1 MGYFKINK
9 TGCSE
14 HKGLCEVR
22 FDLYLSRTDEG
33 NEEHYVTVP
42 VFPEGGYSGEK
53 NEIGI
58 PIDMDAYNNWVAS
71 LPTETR
77 NNPFCCHFCQF
88 EPNVTDEEILF
99 VGELALDMAMKNWR
113 TRELV
118 KNKNIP
124 CNLLPI
130 DVYKQAKEVMDG
142 PAGVIPE
149 PIKLAV
155 MKIQECELR
164 IDDIHA
170 TDFVSFSE
178 TVETTYSIRG

>member
-58 PIDMDAYNNWVAS
+58 PIDMEAYNNWVAS

-88 EPNVTDEEILF
+88 EPDVTDEEILF
-99 VGELALDMAMKNWR
+99 VGELALDMAMKNWP
-113 TRELV
+113 TRELA
-118 KNKNIP
+118 KNQ
-124 CNLLPI
+124 NLPVNFST
-130 DVYKQAKEVMDG
+130 DAEKKAD
-142 PAGVIPE
+142 
-149 PIKLAV
+149 
-155 MKIQECELR
+155 CETR
-164 IDDIHA
+164 METIHA

-178 TVETTYSIRG
+178 TVKTKYSIRG